1 MSTSKIILGV
11 IVGMAVGAVAGMLTA
26 PDSGVNTR
34 KKISQKSQNYVNDLQ
49 NKVNNLKDGFRSRVE
64 TVKDEVHMIADQAK
78 SKIGDHTK
86 KAGQYN
92 S

>member
-26 PDSGVNTR
+26 PDSGMNTR
-34 KKISQKSQNYVNDLQ
+34 KKISQKSQGYVNDLQ
-49 NKVNNLKDGFRSRVE
+49 NKVNNFKNGFKSSVN
-64 TVKDEVHMIADQAK
+64 TVKDDVHMIADQAK
-78 SKIGDHTK
+78 SKIGDHAK
-86 KAGQYN
+86 KASSYN